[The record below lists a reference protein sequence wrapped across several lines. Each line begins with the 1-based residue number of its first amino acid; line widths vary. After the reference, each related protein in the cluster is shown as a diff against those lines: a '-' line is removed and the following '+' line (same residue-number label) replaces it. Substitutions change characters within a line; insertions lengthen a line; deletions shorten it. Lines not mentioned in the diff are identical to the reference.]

1 VASGLAITLPV
12 TNSLTIGQGATYEYK
27 AISDSIA
34 TTVIKQAL
42 FLGPQTFT
50 FTPPAVAGQSVIYT
64 IEGTY
69 TEFTNANMSTST
81 VPYLDANNSFL
92 PSILLNAEL
101 RLSVNTNGVPATT
114 GTQVAPATTAGTFP
128 VYNVTF
134 TNGVANPVI
143 SLHPNSPYF
152 PSVNLAVTPIPHTTN
167 GATQSI
173 TNDTLAFSFADAA
186 TNSVVLPVSLDT
198 NTINPYKPITLKLKF
213 APSAASGAFSVAL
226 SYAAYGAGD
235 SITTA
240 RTTTTTEVISVTT
253 SINTVQENTL
263 ATAVIPNTAF
273 AGFTGGSWK
282 LTKDRLTVVLSRL
295 GSDTGDTNV
304 GTMSLFEVQVTQ

>member
-1 VASGLAITLPV
+1 
-12 TNSLTIGQGATYEYK
+12 
-27 AISDSIA
+27 
-34 TTVIKQAL
+34 
-42 FLGPQTFT
+42 
-50 FTPPAVAGQSVIYT
+50 
-64 IEGTY
+64 
-69 TEFTNANMSTST
+69 
-81 VPYLDANNSFL
+81 
-92 PSILLNAEL
+92 
-101 RLSVNTNGVPATT
+101 
-114 GTQVAPATTAGTFP
+114 
-128 VYNVTF
+128 
-134 TNGVANPVI
+134 
-143 SLHPNSPYF
+143 
-152 PSVNLAVTPIPHTTN
+152 
-167 GATQSI
+167 
-173 TNDTLAFSFADAA
+173 
-186 TNSVVLPVSLDT
+186 VLPVSLDT

-304 GTMSLFEVQVTQ
+304 GTMSLFEVQVTK